1 MFACHR
7 EDAGIVKVAEGTDNG
22 GQPASVPALPRPA
35 SPVPDTFGHAAGVG
49 THDSAHPPRYG
60 PAVLRALGRVQVTR
74 ARIRREQFGGAFSEA
89 WVAHD
94 DALKALWLALD
105 EDRAAAV
112 PALPDESERD
122 VSPHRFGGIL

>member
-1 MFACHR
+1 MVN
-7 EDAGIVKVAEGTDNG
+7 DAG
-22 GQPASVPALPRPA
+22 
-35 SPVPDTFGHAAGVG
+35 GVEV
-49 THDSAHPPRYG
+49 SAPRYG

-74 ARIRREQFGGAFSEA
+74 ARIRREQFGVAFSEA

-112 PALPDESERD
+112 PALPDEGERD
-122 VSPHRFGGIL
+122 ASPHRFAHPHGGPL